1 MHIADHR
8 QYGELSCR
16 KDRNRDRMNG
26 LKRSNH
32 FFLQTRA
39 VSAALLFLVFF
50 LVPLF
55 VVQQAD
61 GEETEQ
67 VLPQSGI
74 HYPGGFDPNTVGTVE
89 GRASE
94 YRQPKRGPVRFQLE
108 SRRETYTVLASPAW
122 YWNDLG
128 ADIPTGTSIR
138 VRGSKSLGKD
148 GKLYIIAQEMNIL
161 SSKQSLVF
169 RNKDGFP
176 LWKGS
181 RRGVTGGHRGHGS
194 SQGGMGGMSHGKGG
208 MRHGR
213 H

>member
-1 MHIADHR
+1 
-8 QYGELSCR
+8 
-16 KDRNRDRMNG
+16 MNG

-74 HYPGGFDPNTVGTVE
+74 RYPGGFDPNTVGTVE